1 MVPLVQIIYLSTGS
15 FCLLFL
21 PICMKSFNYKEYA
34 IFITCALYTFSQLF
48 VEEGV
53 FNEDVKICKV
63 SLA

>member
-1 MVPLVQIIYLSTGS
+1 MFPLVQIIYLAIGS

-21 PICMKSFNYKEYA
+21 PICIKSFNHKEDA
-34 IFITCALYTFSQLF
+34 VFITCALYQLF